1 MLKGS
6 LPPYLDARNEENS
19 FYITLSNGP
28 HTYVAEST
36 NTEPENYNHNLEDV
50 YFITPILCKHCEDYI
65 WGSGKVGVACKE
77 KKNCLSMSQ
86 NSKGQSPKICPP
98 PRSER
103 LFDEGISLTP
113 AGIYVEAADRNLA
126 DHAW

>member
-65 WGSGKVGVACKE
+65 WGSGKVGVACK
-77 KKNCLSMSQ
+77 
-86 NSKGQSPKICPP
+86 GQSPKICPP
-98 PRSER
+98 PRSKR
-103 LFDEGISLTP
+103 LFDEGIPLTP